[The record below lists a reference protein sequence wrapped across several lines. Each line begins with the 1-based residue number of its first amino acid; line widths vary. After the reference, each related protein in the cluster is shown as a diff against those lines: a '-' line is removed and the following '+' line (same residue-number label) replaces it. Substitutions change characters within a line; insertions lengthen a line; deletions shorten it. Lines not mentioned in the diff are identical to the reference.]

1 MTPARRHAAKGSSR
15 TGATATASVGS
26 RSRVDDGDRGSAA
39 LEAAIIAPAL
49 LLLLCLAIGAMR
61 VGVAQQSV
69 DAAAHDAVR
78 AASIARSQPAA
89 TAAARTAAAQSLAH
103 QGITCQNRT
112 PLHLDATQF
121 GRTVGQPA
129 VVRVTITCVVSLS
142 DVAVPGTP
150 GSVTLRASY
159 VSPIDQYRSRG

>member
-1 MTPARRHAAKGSSR
+1 MTPARWLAAVV
-15 TGATATASVGS
+15 SVKC
-26 RSRVDDGDRGSAA
+26 RSRVGDCDRGSAA
-39 LEAAIIAPAL
+39 LEAAIIAPAV

-61 VGVAQQSV
+61 VGVAKQSV
-69 DAAAHDAVR
+69 DAAAHDAAR
-78 AASIARSQPAA
+78 AASIARSQSDAI
-89 TAAARTAAAQSLAH
+89 AAARTAATQSLAH

-121 GRTVGQPA
+121 RRTVGQPA
-129 VVRVTITCVVSLS
+129 VVRVTITCVVNLS

>member
-1 MTPARRHAAKGSSR
+1 MTPARRLAAVVRVSGR
-15 TGATATASVGS
+15 S
-26 RSRVDDGDRGSAA
+26 RSRVGDGDRGSAA
-39 LEAAIIAPAL
+39 LETAIIAPAV

-61 VGVAQQSV
+61 VGVAKQSV

-78 AASIARSQPAA
+78 AASIARNQSAA
-89 TAAARTAAAQSLAH
+89 TSAARMAAAQSLAH

-129 VVRVTITCVVSLS
+129 VVRVTITCVVNLS